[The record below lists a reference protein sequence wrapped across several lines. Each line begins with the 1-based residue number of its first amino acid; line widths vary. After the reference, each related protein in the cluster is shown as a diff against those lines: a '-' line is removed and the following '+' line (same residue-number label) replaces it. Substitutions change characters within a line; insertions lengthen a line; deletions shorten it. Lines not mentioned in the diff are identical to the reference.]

1 MKPDSRTSARIST
14 AALTLLAG
22 VAGIAVPALLH
33 AEPQTRA
40 FRQAFPTGQEEV
52 RLANLAGR
60 IEIVRGQGN
69 EMVVDATVHAEASSP
84 AETQRLLQGMKWV
97 KSRDKKGRPEWAL
110 SYPVDKYR
118 SYAYPTRKDDDG
130 HDLPAFLSFLED
142 AGHTMTTYRG
152 ERVRIYH
159 VRRDSVPTLYTNL
172 RISLPAGSNV
182 AVRNVVGPVRG
193 GDLEGTLSID
203 TGSGRVEIA
212 SHSGQLLV
220 DTGSGDVLVG
230 SAKGETSIDTGSG
243 DVIVKRFVGNG
254 SIDTGS
260 GDVTVQKISAG
271 RIAIDTGSGDVTLQD
286 GVAGKVVADTG
297 SGGVRVI
304 AVELE
309 ELAADTGSGDITVQA
324 SLAKARRVMA
334 ETGSGDIRIKAGPNA
349 QFDIA
354 SDQGSGEL
362 RVGYADAVIRK
373 DGRKV
378 VGAKRGDGHTVI
390 RVETGSGDCSITPKE
405 QAP

>member
-1 MKPDSRTSARIST
+1 MTPNSRTSVRVPL

-22 VAGIAVPALLH
+22 IAAVPALY

-40 FRQAFPTGQEEV
+40 FRQAFPAGQQEV

-60 IEIVRGQGN
+60 IDIVRGQGN
-69 EMVVDATVHAEASSP
+69 ETVVDVTVHAEGSNG

-97 KSRDKKGRPEWAL
+97 KGRDKKGREEWAL

-118 SYAYPTRKDDDG
+118 SYAYPTRKEDG
-130 HDLPAFLSFLED
+130 DSELPAFLSFLENM
-142 AGHTMTTYRG
+142 GQTVTTYRG
-152 ERVRIYH
+152 ERVRIYNAK
-159 VRRDSVPTLYTNL
+159 RSSAPTLYANL
-172 RISLPAGSNV
+172 RISLPAGSNL

-193 GDLEGTLSID
+193 GDLDGTLSVD
-203 TGSGRVEIA
+203 TGSGGVEIA

-220 DTGSGDVLVG
+220 DTGSGDVVLG
-230 SAKGETSIDTGSG
+230 SAKGETTIDTGSG

-271 RIAIDTGSGDVTLQD
+271 RIAIDTGSGDVTLQN

-309 ELAADTGSGDITVQA
+309 ELAADTGSGNITVQA
-324 SLAKARRVMA
+324 SLAKARRVVA
-334 ETGSGDIRIKAGPNA
+334 ETGSGDIQIKAGPNA
-349 QFDIA
+349 EFDIA

-362 RVGYADAVIRK
+362 NVGYADAVLRK

-405 QAP
+405 QQP